1 MDMSGRTDRPL
12 PSKSTQKE
20 VEAESVASQ
29 PAVPL
34 RPSKP
39 TGIVNP
45 SPQKLPM
52 AEQTPDAPSHC
63 NSSSPPSMMPLR
75 KSDNVVSNVQ
85 DTRKSREKGFV
96 PRNVVLFEK
105 QKKLGVRPL
114 QSGKPPKVQQQQ
126 QSSAVHE
133 EESKNDQP
141 PLLTF
146 VSDVN
151 ESFVV
156 GKNHSLWTPVQ
167 DAVEEV
173 YSSTAVSPHSQQ
185 QPESTS
191 SHASIPKHSV
201 PSLSSASDVAA
212 DTLSMLPPALRE
224 KQPKVAMVSPTLH
237 AKPVARVLPSVS
249 KTPATL
255 LVVNREKEGD
265 ENGSATSNGTGD
277 RSQPQQPS
285 LDGAENEPAD
295 RQSRASHGPAISSLE
310 QGKIEKDTGGNL
322 NEHRRRKKKKK
333 HRMADLGDSDDRRSR
348 QRLHKK
354 KKRKKKH
361 KHHRDRSTEDTR
373 VNPHSSNSST
383 EDDPIKNRRYSSST
397 KNSSTKNYRTGSNK
411 EDRLAKHR
419 KTDSNMEGSQRKYS
433 GNDSSTENGLVRDRG
448 CRVSKDSETHEDA
461 SSSSNPDRSTFV
473 NASKYGRH
481 SPLLTDNLAEH
492 PVKRR
497 KPSHGGR
504 EWVGGTLPPLK
515 GRPGT

>member
-1 MDMSGRTDRPL
+1 
-12 PSKSTQKE
+12 
-20 VEAESVASQ
+20 
-29 PAVPL
+29 
-34 RPSKP
+34 
-39 TGIVNP
+39 
-45 SPQKLPM
+45 
-52 AEQTPDAPSHC
+52 
-63 NSSSPPSMMPLR
+63 MPLR
-75 KSDNVVSNVQ
+75 KSDNVISSVQ
-85 DTRKSREKGFV
+85 DTSKSREKGFV
-96 PRNVVLFEK
+96 PRNVVLSEK

-114 QSGKPPKVQQQQ
+114 QSGKPPKVQKQQ

-146 VSDVN
+146 VSNVN

-173 YSSTAVSPHSQQ
+173 YSSTALSSTQSQQ

-191 SHASIPKHSV
+191 NHASIPKHSA
-201 PSLSSASDVAA
+201 PSLSSASDVEA

-249 KTPATL
+249 KTATL
-255 LVVNREKEGD
+255 SVVKREKEGN

-285 LDGAENEPAD
+285 LDGAENEQAD
-295 RQSRASHGPAISSLE
+295 RQSRASYGPGISSLE
-310 QGKIEKDTGGNL
+310 QGKIEKDAGGNL

-333 HRMADLGDSDDRRSR
+333 HRLVDLGDSDDRRSR
-348 QRLHKK
+348 ERLHKK

-373 VNPHSSNSST
+373 VKPHSSNSST
-383 EDDPIKNRRYSSST
+383 EDDPIKSHRYSSST
-397 KNSSTKNYRTGSNK
+397 KDSSTESYRTGSNK
-411 EDRLAKHR
+411 EDRLVKHHT
-419 KTDSNMEGSQRKYS
+419 TDSNMEGSQHKYS
-433 GNDSSTENGLVRDRG
+433 GNDSSTKNGLVRDRG
-448 CRVSKDSETHEDA
+448 CHVSKDRERQEGT
-461 SSSSNPDRSTFV
+461 SSSSNPDHSTFAH
-473 NASKYGRH
+473 ASKYGHH
-481 SPLLTDNLAEH
+481 SPLLTDDLAEH

-497 KPSHGGR
+497 KLSHGGR
-504 EWVGGTLPPLK
+504 EWVGSTLPPLK